1 MNDSCVIQSLAPYII
16 SSIAFLGV
24 FITAWL
30 AFKTNNKNLLI
41 KTVTD
46 ERAKWRSELR
56 EVCGEFVKLVYEQ
69 VSSSD
74 AVNKPRINELKVQMK
89 LRVNPSQEENHILDQ
104 NIISIS
110 QEIVN
115 LIEQG
120 FEKNEVI
127 EKLIELEGYV
137 QALLKQEWDKSKSE
151 AVDGKLSK

>member
-1 MNDSCVIQSLAPYII
+1 LNDSCLIQSLTPYII
-16 SSIAFLGV
+16 AAIAFLGV
-24 FITAWL
+24 FVTAWF

-69 VSSSD
+69 ISTAEAS
-74 AVNKPRINELKVQMK
+74 NMPRINELKVQMK
-89 LRVNPSQEENHILDQ
+89 LRVNPSQKDKHILDQ
-104 NIISIS
+104 NIIRVS

-115 LIEQG
+115 VIEHD
-120 FEKNEVI
+120 FEKDEVI
-127 EKLIELEGYV
+127 KKLIRLEGYV
-137 QALLKQEWDKSKSE
+137 QALLKQEWDKSKNE